1 MGDPRK
7 AKKTFHRPRMIWTT
21 DQLNAE
27 LYIMGSYGLRNKR
40 ELWRAETEVARI
52 RNQARALLALSAEL
66 RAEKERRLL
75 NFLNRLGLAREDATL
90 DDILNLKIE
99 DLLER
104 RLQTIVMRKTG
115 TSSPYQARQVVSHG
129 HVSIGNRKVNIP
141 GYIVKA
147 EEEHQIMIHIEVP
160 GAAAVQPASAVTS
173 AAPGSPTYVSVTSS
187 RCPGPV
193 PTADPWRP
201 TTTTPCVLR

>member
-7 AKKTFHRPRMIWTT
+7 AKKLYRRPRMIWTT

-40 ELWRAETEVARI
+40 ELWKAQTEVARI
-52 RNQARALLALSAEL
+52 RNQARALLALSAEA
-66 RAEKERRLL
+66 RAEKEKRLL
-75 NFLNRLGLAREDATL
+75 NFLNRLGLAKEGATL

-104 RLQTIVMRKTG
+104 RLQTIVMKKSG
-115 TSSPYQARQVVSHG
+115 IKSPYQARQLVSHR

-141 GYIVKA
+141 GYLVRT
-147 EEEHQIMIHIEVP
+147 EEEPQILLHIEVP
-160 GAAAVQPASAVTS
+160 SAIGAQPAS
-173 AAPGSPTYVSVTSS
+173 
-187 RCPGPV
+187 
-193 PTADPWRP
+193 
-201 TTTTPCVLR
+201 

>member
-1 MGDPRK
+1 
-7 AKKTFHRPRMIWTT
+7 MIWTT

-40 ELWRAETEVARI
+40 ELWKAQTEVARI

-66 RAEKERRLL
+66 RAEKEKRLL
-75 NFLNRLGLAREDATL
+75 NFLNRLGLVQEGSTL
-90 DDILNLKIE
+90 DDILNLKVE

-104 RLQTIVMRKTG
+104 RLQTIVMKKTG
-115 TSSPYQARQVVSHG
+115 TNSPYQSRQIVSHG

-147 EEEHQIMIHIEVP
+147 EEEHIIMIHIEVP
-160 GAAAVQPASAVTS
+160 GSASVQTAPAS
-173 AAPGSPTYVSVTSS
+173 
-187 RCPGPV
+187 
-193 PTADPWRP
+193 
-201 TTTTPCVLR
+201 